1 LSVTQE
7 EVCIPIK
14 HKALTSYP
22 ILPKKKNQPINWRK
36 TFCKKHSQ

>member
-22 ILPKKKNQPINWRK
+22 ILPKKKESTHKLEKN
-36 TFCKKHSQ
+36 FL